1 MKPSTLTW
9 KRTFSKLYLMRT
21 SRPKCQ
27 CPYFFG
33 LSNKKQYQLGDRSTP
48 AGSKPK
54 EAMAALDSRG
64 TNCSRRTTR
73 SKRSAKTV
81 NCPVDG
87 KGMGA
92 WHHAILWI
100 A

>member
-1 MKPSTLTW
+1 MCSIEAFNIDLETDFLKAI
-9 KRTFSKLYLMRT
+9 
-21 SRPKCQ
+21 
-27 CPYFFG
+27 PYEDQQAQV
-33 LSNKKQYQLGDRSTP
+33 SMNKKQYQLGDRSTP

-87 KGMGA
+87 KGTGA